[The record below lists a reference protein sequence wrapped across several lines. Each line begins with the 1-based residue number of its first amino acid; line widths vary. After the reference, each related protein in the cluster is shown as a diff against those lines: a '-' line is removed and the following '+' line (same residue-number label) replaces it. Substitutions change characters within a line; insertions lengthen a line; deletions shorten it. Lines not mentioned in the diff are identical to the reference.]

1 MKDLMNSNQHLII
14 FDLDETLI
22 HSTEIELNHKCDFR
36 IGKYYTYKRPNVE
49 KLLSYCIK
57 TFNIAVWSS
66 ATELY
71 TKEVVQQIFPE
82 VDKLCFV
89 WSRDKCTYRID
100 LDTNEFIWIKNL
112 KKVKK
117 LGFDLD
123 RVIAVDDSPEKLSVN
138 YGNLLMINPFYGD
151 KNDNE
156 LIYLMKYLS
165 FLENKSNIR
174 AVEKRGWR
182 D

>member
-1 MKDLMNSNQHLII
+1 MNSNQHLLI

-22 HSTEIELNHKCDFR
+22 HSTEVELNNKCDFR
-36 IGKYYTYKRPNVE
+36 VGRYYTYKRPNVE
-49 KLLSYCIK
+49 KLLLYCLK
-57 TFNIAVWSS
+57 TFDVAVWSS

-71 TKEVVQQIFPE
+71 TKTVVQNIFHE
-82 VDKLCFV
+82 VDKLCFI
-89 WSRDKCTYRID
+89 WSRDKCTYRVD
-100 LDTNEFIWIKNL
+100 LESDEFIWIKNL

-123 RVIAVDDSPEKLSVN
+123 KVIVVDDSPEKLLFN
-138 YGNLLMINPFYGD
+138 YGNFLRVDPFFGN

-165 FLENKSNIR
+165 VLEKKPNIR
-174 AVEKRGWR
+174 AVDKHRWK
-182 D
+182 DQL

>member
-1 MKDLMNSNQHLII
+1 MNSNQHLII

-36 IGKYYTYKRPNVE
+36 VGKYYTYKRPYVDN
-49 KLLSYCIK
+49 LLSYCMKI
-57 TFNIAVWSS
+57 FNIAVWSS

-100 LDTNEFIWIKNL
+100 LDT
-112 KKVKK
+112 
-117 LGFDLD
+117 DL
-123 RVIAVDDSPEKLSVN
+123 P
-138 YGNLLMINPFYGD
+138 P
-151 KNDNE
+151 
-156 LIYLMKYLS
+156 
-165 FLENKSNIR
+165 KSCTN
-174 AVEKRGWR
+174 V
-182 D
+182 

>member
-1 MKDLMNSNQHLII
+1 MNSNQHLII

-22 HSTEIELNHKCDFR
+22 HSTEVELNHKCDFR
-36 IGKYYTYKRPNVE
+36 VGKYFTYKRPNVE
-49 KLLSYCIK
+49 KLLSYCINR
-57 TFNIAVWSS
+57 FMIAVWSS

-71 TKEVVQQIFPE
+71 TKSVVQHIFPE

-89 WSRDKCTYRID
+89 WSRDKCTYRVD
-100 LDTNEFIWIKNL
+100 LESDEFIWIKNL

-123 RVIAVDDSPEKLSVN
+123 KVIVVDDSPEKLMFN
-138 YGNLLMINPFYGD
+138 YGNLLRVDPFYGN

-156 LIYLMKYLS
+156 LTYLMKYLS
-165 FLENKSNIR
+165 MLEKETNIR
-174 AVEKRGWR
+174 NVEKRRWK
-182 D
+182 DQL

>member
-1 MKDLMNSNQHLII
+1 MNSNFHLII

-22 HSTEIELNHKCDFR
+22 HSTESELEDKYDFR
-36 IGKYYTYKRPNVE
+36 IGKYFTYKRPNVE

-57 TFNIAVWSS
+57 IFNIAVWSS

-89 WSRDKCTYRID
+89 WSRNKCTYRID

-138 YGNLLMINPFYGD
+138 YGNLLRVDPFYGD
-151 KNDNE
+151 KHDNE

-165 FLENKSNIR
+165 FLENKPNIR
-174 AVEKRGWR
+174 SIEKRSWKN
-182 D
+182 